1 MINFKLNQSGQMF
14 ILATV
19 VLTLLLINTVL
30 IIGNAMTFSQVSDYS
45 VKSVEVEYLAEAGLD
60 KAVASLN
67 KTGGTYSGESDVVL
81 GSGEYSISVIDK
93 DLNTKIIKSKAAI
106 PSFDE
111 PKATKEIQVEI
122 SKGVGVAFNYGVQ
135 VGDGGLYMEQQGTI
149 NGSLYSNGSV
159 VIDQQS
165 EVLGDVYVAGGTQPI
180 ADQEHQCT
188 VPNCADFLFGK
199 NFSGQNIY
207 DVAQS
212 FKPTQTQVIN
222 KVGIKIKKFGNPQT
236 ATVKILTDIGGNP
249 NRNNVL
255 ASGTIQSNLVTPQYS
270 FIDVTFTSSPTLT
283 AGTTYWIMIDTSGN
297 TSSNYWA
304 WEQDT
309 LAGYTC
315 SSTPPCLAKWSTGS
329 STWNTI
335 SGDMGF
341 KVYMGGVI
349 NYIRGANSVNIQGD
363 AHANTL
369 IDLDIDNGAY
379 YQSAQNITA
388 GSLHPDS
395 PDPQPLPLPI
405 SQGNIDEWKDQA
417 DENVYTGDITNCPTV
432 LNSGKYE
439 GNITLPD
446 LCTVRVHTPIWVT
459 EDFYMNQQSKLRLE
473 SSYGASSG
481 VFIVDGQVTMEQ
493 QNDIQ
498 GSCWQNTCAN
508 GSYLF
513 LISEFN
519 SRDDPEGDYA
529 IHVQQQGNTGVLYSN
544 LGTIRVEQQN
554 DFTEI
559 TAWKISLG
567 QQMDI
572 TYDQGLAGA
581 FFSSGPGGS
590 YSVVK
595 GTYQEK

>member
-1 MINFKLNQSGQMF
+1 MIKNQKGQMF
-14 ILATV
+14 ILATI

-45 VKSVEVEYLAEAGLD
+45 VKSLEVGYLAEAGLD
-60 KAVASLN
+60 KAVTSLN
-67 KTGGTYSGESDVVL
+67 KTGGTYTGETGVKL
-81 GSGEYSISVIDK
+81 GQGEYSVSVINK
-93 DLNTKIIKSKAAI
+93 DVNTKIIKSSAAT
-106 PSFDE
+106 PSFDL
-111 PKATKEIQVEI
+111 PKATKEIQIEV

-149 NGSLYSNGSV
+149 NGSVYSNGNV

-165 EVLGDVYVAGGTQPI
+165 EVLGDIYVAGGTQPV
-180 ADQEHQCT
+180 ADQAHECSP
-188 VPNCADFLFGK
+188 PNCSDFLFGK

-212 FKPTQTQVIN
+212 FKPSQTQVIN
-222 KVGIKIKKFGNPQT
+222 KVGLKIKKFGNPQS
-236 ATVKILTDIGGNP
+236 ANVRILADSNGNP
-249 NRNNVL
+249 DRNSVL
-255 ASGTIQSNLVTPQYS
+255 ASGTIQSNLVTSQYS
-270 FIDVTFTSSPTLT
+270 FIDVTFTSSPTLS
-283 AGTTYWIMIDTSGN
+283 AGTTYWIMVDTSGN
-297 TSSNYWA
+297 TSNNYWA
-304 WEQDT
+304 WEQDS

-329 STWNTI
+329 SAWNTI

-349 NYIRGANSVNIQGD
+349 NYIRGANMVKIAGN

-369 IDLDIDNGAY
+369 IDLNIGGAAY

-388 GSLHPDS
+388 GSLHPGS
-395 PDPQPLPLPI
+395 PDPQPLPMPI
-405 SQGNIDEWKDQA
+405 SQANIDEWKDQT
-417 DENVYTGDITNCPTV
+417 DENVYTGDITNCPSF
-432 LNSGKYE
+432 LNSGKYV
-439 GNITLPD
+439 GNVTLPA
-446 LCTVRVHTPIWVT
+446 LCSVTVHSPVWITGN
-459 EDFYMNQQSKLRLE
+459 FYMDQQSKLRLD
-473 SSYGASSG
+473 SSYGTSSG
-481 VFIVDGQVTMEQ
+481 VFIVDGTVTMEQ

-498 GSCWQNTCAN
+498 GSCGEQVCSN
-508 GSYLF
+508 GSFLF

-519 SRDDPEGDYA
+519 SRNDPEGRYA

-544 LGTIRVEQQN
+544 LGTIKIEQQN

-572 TYDQGLAGA
+572 TYNQGLAGA
-581 FFSSGPGGS
+581 FFSSGPSGS
-590 YSVVK
+590 YSVIK

>member
-1 MINFKLNQSGQMF
+1 MF
-14 ILATV
+14 ILAV
-19 VLTLLLINTVL
+19 IALMLVLINSIVL
-30 IIGNAMTFSQVSDYS
+30 IGGALTFKQSASYS
-45 VKSVEVEYLAEAGLD
+45 IDSTQALNLAEAGID
-60 KAVASLN
+60 KAVASMN
-67 KTGGTYSGESDVVL
+67 TSAGSYSGEETNL
-81 GSGEYSISVIDK
+81 GNGTYIVSVIPK
-93 DLNTKIIKSKAAI
+93 NSTTSIIESTGYIPNKTNPKSKKTI
-106 PSFDE
+106 RIE
-111 PKATKEIQVEI
+111 M

-149 NGSLYSNGSV
+149 DGSLYSNGNA

-165 EVLGDVYVAGGTQPI
+165 EILGDVYVAGGTQPT
-180 ADQEHQCT
+180 ADQEHEC
-188 VPNCADFLFGK
+188 VPPNCSDFLFGK

-212 FKPTQTQVIN
+212 FKPSQTQIIN
-222 KVGIKIKKFGNPQT
+222 KVGLKIKKFGNPQT
-236 ATVKILTDIGGNP
+236 ATVKILSDSGDNP
-249 NRNNVL
+249 DRNNVL
-255 ASGTIQSNLVTPQYS
+255 ASGTIQSNLVTSQYS

-304 WEQDT
+304 WELDT

-335 SGDMGF
+335 SGDLGF

-349 NYIRGANSVNIQGD
+349 NYIKGANMVKIAGD

-369 IDLDIDNGAY
+369 IDLGIGGGAY

-388 GSLHPDS
+388 GSLHPGS
-395 PDPQPLPLPI
+395 SDPQPLPMPI

-417 DENVYTGDITNCPTV
+417 DENIYTGDITNCPSV
-432 LNSGKYE
+432 LNSGKYV
-439 GNITLPD
+439 GNVTLPD
-446 LCTVRVHTPIWVT
+446 LCSVTVYSPVWITGN
-459 EDFYMNQQSKLRLE
+459 FYMDQQSKIRLD

-481 VFIVDGQVTMEQ
+481 VFITDGTITMEQ
-493 QNDIQ
+493 QNHIQ
-498 GSCWQNTCAN
+498 GSCWQDTCTN

-567 QQMDI
+567 QQIDI